1 MQQAVATTA
10 ARDVDIVPGKDLE
23 DFVTFFINDQMF
35 GIPVLMVQDILTPDR
50 IAPIPL
56 TPPEVRGSINL
67 RGRIVTV
74 VDVRVRLG
82 LEKRLPE
89 KNAAPAAKESRRPE
103 GVSPPPADGSAHP
116 AEEESPDE
124 NAHPAQEESPDEN
137 AHPAQEESPDEASRP
152 PAPGNGAADTEGA
165 PVDTDAAGGPAEDA
179 DGSADAVERPAD
191 DENHSAEGASPPVD
205 EDTAAA
211 GVHGMCV
218 TVEHENELYTLL
230 VDRVGDVTSLSDD
243 SFEGNPST
251 LDAAWREFALGVYRL
266 ESALMV
272 VLDVGRL
279 LDIKWTRN

>member
-1 MQQAVATTA
+1 MQQAVATSA
-10 ARDVDIVPGKDLE
+10 ARDVDVVPGKNLK

-35 GIPVLMVQDILTPDR
+35 GVPVLKVQDILTPDR

-56 TPPEVRGSINL
+56 APSEVRGSINL

-74 VDVRVRLG
+74 VDVWVRLG
-82 LEKRLPE
+82 LEQRLPE
-89 KNAAPAAKESRRPE
+89 KKAAPAAKESRRPE

-116 AEEESPDE
+116 A
-124 NAHPAQEESPDEN
+124 
-137 AHPAQEESPDEASRP
+137 QEESPDEASRAA
-152 PAPGNGAADTEGA
+152 APGNGAAGPAGA

-191 DENHSAEGASPPVD
+191 DENRSVEGASPPVD

-230 VDRVGDVTSLSDD
+230 VDRVGDIISLSGD
-243 SFEGNPST
+243 SFEDNPST
-251 LDAAWREFALGVYRL
+251 LDVAWREFALGVYRL